1 MLRISLCVAALVV
14 CAAADVSAQVSRGR
28 YQAPSGAAATG
39 RRAVQAPR
47 VVTTPV
53 FTPFMI
59 RGFQTHTPV
68 PVAVRF
74 LPAVLMSDGSILAD
88 FGFGLEPVS
97 RPCSAPF
104 VTRSV
109 RVVAGN
115 GWVLTPRTPFVHPAP
130 APMTPS
136 QQNLPSVQRELSRA
150 ALASCF
156 ARDAAGNVVV
166 TH

>member
-1 MLRISLCVAALVV
+1 VLR
-14 CAAADVSAQVSRGR
+14 
-28 YQAPSGAAATG
+28 
-39 RRAVQAPR
+39 
-47 VVTTPV
+47 TTP
-53 FTPFMI
+53 FT
-59 RGFQTHTPV
+59 RPV

-88 FGFGLEPVS
+88 FGFGLEPVT
-97 RPCSAPF
+97 RPCSAPV

-115 GWVLTPRTPFVHPAP
+115 GWELSPRTPYVHPAP
-130 APMTPS
+130 APITPS
-136 QQNLPSVQRELSRA
+136 QQHLPSVQRELSRA

-156 ARDAAGNVVV
+156 VRDAAGGVLA